1 MDFLLELA
9 KFYNISCDYMIGLS
23 NSRLPSDILNSM
35 VVDEVSY
42 QCVIEKIQKLSIER
56 KRNLLAILDDLY
68 RCSVIQESNTLP
80 DRKESKKQ

>member
-1 MDFLLELA
+1 
-9 KFYNISCDYMIGLS
+9 MIGLS